1 MQVLIIDDH
10 ALFRAG
16 VSLLLREMYP
26 NIDIVEAGTLGE
38 GMQVALTQP
47 LNMLFLDLDLP
58 DGYGLDGLVALKQKR
73 PSLPVVVMSADETTT
88 TIHRALELHAT
99 GFVPKSQKPE
109 VLHAALQ
116 SALAGGVFL
125 PASVIDEVRRG
136 MSITHASHAPRE
148 ASRASAPAAAAASPS
163 ASSATR
169 AGGYADFGLTPRE
182 FETLRWLVRGLPTKT
197 IASRMGLEDITVR
210 KYVSQLLAHF
220 NVRRRTEL
228 IVMLAESGTKLG
240 TPPVSDPVADRC

>member
-1 MQVLIIDDH
+1 
-10 ALFRAG
+10 
-16 VSLLLREMYP
+16 
-26 NIDIVEAGTLGE
+26 
-38 GMQVALTQP
+38 
-47 LNMLFLDLDLP
+47 
-58 DGYGLDGLVALKQKR
+58 
-73 PSLPVVVMSADETTT
+73 VVMSADESNA

-99 GFVPKSQKPE
+99 GFVPKSQKPD

-136 MSITHASHAPRE
+136 MLVAHAPHVP
-148 ASRASAPAAAAASPS
+148 AQPSRAAAHAPVPAH
-163 ASSATR
+163 TV
-169 AGGYADFGLTPRE
+169 GNADFGLTPRE
-182 FETLRWLVRGLPTKT
+182 FETLRWLVRGLPTKS

-228 IVMLAESGTKLG
+228 IVLLAESGTKLG
-240 TPPVSDPVADRC
+240 APPVSDPVADRC